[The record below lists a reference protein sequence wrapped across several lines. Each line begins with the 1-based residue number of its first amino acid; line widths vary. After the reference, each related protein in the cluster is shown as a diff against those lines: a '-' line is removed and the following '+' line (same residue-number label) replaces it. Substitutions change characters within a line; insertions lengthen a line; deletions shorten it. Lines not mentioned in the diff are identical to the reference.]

1 MSRIQDLYDKFHFG
15 KDETE
20 DPENAII
27 KNQQL
32 LFEAL
37 IILEKETI
45 KTQKDL
51 CQMASR
57 FYHVFP
63 EYGSPTISE
72 MMASRYKPRFDEM
85 QKNKPSSEPQK
96 DLTLKPL

>member
-20 DPENAII
+20 DPESAII
-27 KNQQL
+27 ENQQL

-37 IILEKETI
+37 IIIEKEMI
-45 KTQKDL
+45 KFQDDL
-51 CQMASR
+51 VQMASR
-57 FYHVFP
+57 FYSVFP
-63 EYGSPTISE
+63 EYGSLTIGE
-72 MMASRYKPRFDEM
+72 MMDSKYKTRFDKM
-85 QKNKPSSEPQK
+85 QKNKPSSKPQE